1 MYNPCFSS
9 ASQAMNTQTPSS
21 KPSLIDRIHAASVHR
36 QPLVMAV
43 INVTPDSFSDGGR
56 FRSVDQAVEH
66 ALRQV
71 EQGAD
76 LLDIG
81 GESTRPGA
89 DPVDE
94 QEELDRVLPVIEAL
108 AARTS
113 VPISIDTVKPAVMRQ
128 AAAAGAGMIND
139 VNGLRSEGAIEL
151 AAELKLPVC
160 IMHMQGQP
168 RTMQERPE
176 YDSVVDDIAEFLG
189 QQAAACQSAG
199 LDPRNIVIDPGFGF
213 GKTLEHNL
221 HLLAGLERLV
231 DLGFPVLAGLS
242 RKSMLGAITGR
253 QQPEQRLAASIAAH
267 LIAADRGAAIVRVH
281 DVAETVDALKVRA
294 AVRAA
299 ANG

>member
-21 KPSLIDRIHAASVHR
+21 KPSLIDRIHAASGHR

-139 VNGLRSEGAIEL
+139 VNGLRNEGAIEL

-189 QQAAACQSAG
+189 QRAAACQSAG